1 MGVVH
6 VPILDLDESLPGD
19 KNQDTGGVLPAPS
32 SDYEPALVVLNPDT
46 GMLSN
51 CYFRTPEDIEVLRE
65 FVIQH
70 S

>member
-19 KNQDTGGVLPAPS
+19 KNPDTGGVLPAPS
-32 SDYEPALVVLNPDT
+32 NDFEPALVVLNPDT

-51 CYFRTPEDIEVLRE
+51 VHFRTQEQLETLRE
-65 FVIQH
+65 LCIQL